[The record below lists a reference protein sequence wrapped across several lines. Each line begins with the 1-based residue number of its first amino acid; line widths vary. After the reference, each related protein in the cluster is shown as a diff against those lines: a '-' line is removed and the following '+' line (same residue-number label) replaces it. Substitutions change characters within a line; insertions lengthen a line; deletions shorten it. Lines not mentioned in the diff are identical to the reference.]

1 MFARCQA
8 RSSRPI
14 IASRAMILA
23 VAVAGCLALTGSEA
37 LASPVRCG
45 DTITKD
51 TKLQSNLTNCPNNGI
66 VIGAD
71 HITLD
76 LNGHTIDGDGERVEN
91 CPPETPC
98 DVGVFNEGHNG
109 VRVKGGSIREFELG
123 VSVLGARDNRL
134 HHLSSSHNTFTGI
147 IVFDS
152 TDSQVDRNSA
162 SDNGSRTED
171 RGTGIVLIAS
181 HNIQT
186 ERNSVSGNGDGGIF
200 VGDSHNNRIAKNS
213 VSGNSFAGINI
224 EGDGNEV
231 SNNTLHRNDDNVLV
245 FGNRNRVAGNE
256 ISDAV
261 GCGAEGCGYGISVE
275 GGERN
280 LVANNRVASAL
291 NDTIR
296 VASFD
301 PHNPTVGTVVRD
313 NHARAA
319 GVDGISVGTD
329 GEKTDLTNTLILRNT
344 AIGAGDDGFDVESAA
359 TKLTR
364 NTANR
369 NHDLGIE
376 AVHGVIDGGGN
387 KASGNGNPAQCTNVV
402 CS

>member
-1 MFARCQA
+1 
-8 RSSRPI
+8 
-14 IASRAMILA
+14 MILA
-23 VAVAGCLALTGSEA
+23 AAVAGCFALTGSEA
-37 LASPVRCG
+37 LASPVGCG

-51 TKLQSNLTNCPNNGI
+51 TKLHNDLTNCPNNGI
-66 VIGAD
+66 LIGAD
-71 HITLD
+71 DITLD
-76 LNGHTIDGDGERVEN
+76 LNGHTIDGDGKRTEN
-91 CPPETPC
+91 CPPQTPC

-109 VRVKGGSIREFELG
+109 VRIKGGSIREFELG
-123 VSVLGARDNRL
+123 VSVLGASDNRL
-134 HHLSSSHNTFTGI
+134 RHLSSSDNAFGGLV
-147 IVFDS
+147 VFQS
-152 TDSQVDRNSA
+152 THSRVERNSA
-162 SDNGSRTED
+162 NHNGSPTEH

-181 HNIQT
+181 HNIRT
-186 ERNSVSGNGDGGIF
+186 ERNSVSGNGDDGIF
-200 VGDSHNNRIAKNS
+200 VSGSNNNRIAKNS
-213 VSGNSFAGINI
+213 VSGNSFSGIGI

-231 SNNTLHRNDDNVLV
+231 SDNTVHRNDDNVIV
-245 FGNRNRVAGNE
+245 FGNRNRVTGNE
-256 ISDAV
+256 ISHAV
-261 GCGAEGCGYGISVE
+261 GCGQEGCGYGISVE
-275 GGERN
+275 GGEGN
-280 LVANNRVASAL
+280 LVANNWVASAL

-313 NHARAA
+313 NLARAA

-329 GEKTDLTNTLILRNT
+329 GEKTDVTHTLIQGNR
-344 AIGAGDDGFDVESAA
+344 ASAAGDDGLDVESAA

-376 AVHGVIDGGGN
+376 AVHGVTDGGGN